1 MILMDNMKID
11 YWEIA
16 TRQMTIVDKNQ
27 QNLFKNAKIA
37 VIGCGGIGGAAIEIL
52 ARMGVGQLNIIDED
66 EFDVSNLNRQL
77 MSSIDTIG
85 KSKAITSKERV
96 QLINPHTIVNAFDEK
111 LTENNLEKI
120 LKDCDV
126 IIDALDNIY
135 TRIIVSRYAKE
146 NNIPFI
152 HGAIHGTLGQLSVF
166 TKDTKSYEELF
177 LLPSANKELN
187 KETKELLCEDVAF
200 ESPLERG
207 VFPLPSN
214 STFIKPPTVKEFEVA
229 VFNNNKWN
237 VEKDFRKKPYYDPKD
252 YWWAEPQYMSTFGN
266 IPQGMSFE
274 KIEVPEDV
282 IKCSELMNEV
292 GELKSFLDSTD
303 KKELELQA
311 YSIGLRKY
319 LTEEDVKELEAIR
332 LERDE
337 KASLIRPKN
346 NQIDELKNKIAEKYG
361 EEALNHL
368 YQ

>member
-1 MILMDNMKID
+1 MILMNNMKID

-37 VIGCGGIGGAAIEIL
+37 IIGCGGIGGAAIEIL
-52 ARMGVGQLNIIDED
+52 ARMGVGELNIIDED

-85 KSKAITSKERV
+85 KSKAITSKEKV

-166 TKDTKSYEELF
+166 TKNTKSYEELF
-177 LLPSANKELN
+177 LLPSVNKELN
-187 KETKELLCEDVAF
+187 KETKELIENLSKEIPPVIGPTPNIIGFLQAF
-200 ESPLERG
+200 EAYKLITKIGKVTYAPKILKFDLLNLE
-207 VFPLPSN
+207 
-214 STFIKPPTVKEFEVA
+214 
-229 VFNNNKWN
+229 
-237 VEKDFRKKPYYDPKD
+237 
-252 YWWAEPQYMSTFGN
+252 
-266 IPQGMSFE
+266 SFE
-274 KIEVPEDV
+274 I
-282 IKCSELMNEV
+282 
-292 GELKSFLDSTD
+292 
-303 KKELELQA
+303 LEL
-311 YSIGLRKY
+311 
-319 LTEEDVKELEAIR
+319 
-332 LERDE
+332 
-337 KASLIRPKN
+337 
-346 NQIDELKNKIAEKYG
+346 
-361 EEALNHL
+361 
-368 YQ
+368 